1 VIGCTSFRLLPT
13 VRWLTP
19 PGHAG
24 EILPKRRS
32 ITGVAIVGAHVL
44 LYTREADRLRETLRD
59 VLGWD
64 SVEAHDPDDG
74 WLIFKLPPAELGVHP
89 GETPRH
95 EFTLMC
101 DDLNSTMAE
110 LGEKGIEFRGEP
122 RDQGFGIVTTMLLP
136 GGIEV
141 LLYERKHN
149 SPLDL

>member
-1 VIGCTSFRLLPT
+1 
-13 VRWLTP
+13 
-19 PGHAG
+19 
-24 EILPKRRS
+24 
-32 ITGVAIVGAHVL
+32 VAIVGAHVL
-44 LYTREADRLRETLRD
+44 LYTPEAERLRETLRD

-64 SVEAHDPDDG
+64 SVEGHDPPDG

-89 GETPRH
+89 GDAPQH

-136 GGIEV
+136 GRVEV
-141 LLYERKHN
+141 LLYEPKHN